1 MSPPAADVEL
11 LAADSGGARAVASLG
26 RWRAER
32 AGGGD
37 DAELVLLR
45 DGRFGVLR
53 EYWFRQPPWGRRQ
66 VAVYGSL
73 EAALQAVPALHRREL
88 EAVAARVR
96 ADD

>member
-1 MSPPAADVEL
+1 MEL
-11 LAADSGGARAVASLG
+11 LSSESVGARAVASLG
-26 RWRAER
+26 RWRAEK
-32 AGGGD
+32 AGGGH

-53 EYWFRQPPWGRRQ
+53 EFWFRQPPWGRRQ

-88 EAVAARVR
+88 EAIVAARGR